1 MVTPAMFETAYYVQT
16 TPADNAGL
24 ETIAPP

>member
-1 MVTPAMFETAYYVQT
+1 MVTPAMLETEYYVQT
-16 TPADNAGL
+16 TPADDAGL